1 MTESR
6 SLPGPADTETANAKP
21 GHTGPGHAQPAT
33 ENPGYPRHW
42 EADVLLADG
51 GAVHVRPSA
60 ATDGPAIVAMHT
72 RMSERTRYL
81 RYFQAVNELSPSQ
94 LAVFTAV
101 DHVSAVGL
109 VAELGGSII
118 AAGSYHRDK
127 RNPDT
132 AEVAFVVEDAH
143 QRRGLGSILLEH
155 LAAAAQER
163 GVKRFTAEVLGEN
176 QSMLR
181 VFIDAGYAVTREFS
195 SGVVDLGFDIMP
207 TDSSLAVITSRE
219 QRAES
224 RSIARFLAPRSV
236 AVIGASNETRK
247 LGHAVLVN
255 LLRAGF
261 TGPVYPVNPETLSVQ
276 GVRAYRSVLEIPDPV
291 DIAVVTVPAASVAE
305 VLESCRAKGVHGL
318 VVVTGGFADADPL
331 GDSGDG
337 ADAQRRMV
345 AMARANGM
353 RVLGPNCLGVVN
365 TDPAIRLNATLAPV
379 VPPPGRVGF
388 FCQSGAL
395 GIAILADAASRGLG
409 LSSFV
414 SAGNRADVSGNDL
427 LQFWHGDDR
436 TEVVLLYLESF
447 GNPRKFAR
455 LARTLARAKPVIAVK
470 SGRHALVSPGLAASS
485 AAVSDTAVATLFAQS
500 GVIRT
505 DTLGEA
511 FDAAQL
517 LAHQPIPSGPRVAI
531 LGNSTALG
539 VLALDACV
547 EAGLTVVD
555 EVPVD
560 FGVSV
565 SPEELG
571 SAVKIAVERIDVD
584 AVVVVYVPPVA
595 IPGQAHAEAL
605 RTAAAGS
612 RVPVV
617 STFLAVDGLSDS
629 LTVRAA
635 DGGAARGSVPS
646 YRTPERAVAALAH
659 AVRYGA
665 WLARPLGSVP
675 VLAGVD
681 TAAARELVV
690 NLRRDNPAD
699 RAMTDPELVELLGCY
714 GISIALFDTA
724 DNLPDVLAAAD
735 RIGYPV
741 VLKAFEQSVR
751 HRFDQVGVRL
761 SLGDAERVRGAYE
774 ELAASGM
781 THVYV
786 QAMAPRDRGTVP
798 TVLSITSDTSFGALV
813 SFGIGGVAT
822 ELLDDLAYQA
832 VPLTDID
839 AADLISGPKAAPMLT
854 GYRGAEVVDRGA
866 MLDLALRL
874 SALADDIPEIGE
886 LVLQPV
892 LAGPAGICVTGATG
906 RIGPPGS
913 RPDVRRRLR

>member
-1 MTESR
+1 MTDD
-6 SLPGPADTETANAKP
+6 LA
-21 GHTGPGHAQPAT
+21 
-33 ENPGYPRHW
+33 PGYPQHW

-51 GAVHVRPSA
+51 GAVHLRPSA
-60 ATDGPAIVAMHT
+60 ATDGPAILAMHD
-72 RMSERTRYL
+72 RMSDRTRYL
-81 RYFQAVNELSPSQ
+81 RYFQAVSHISPSQ
-94 LAVFTAV
+94 LAVFTDV
-101 DHVSAVGL
+101 DYVSAVGL
-109 VAELGGSII
+109 VAELGGQLI

-127 RNPDT
+127 NNPDA
-132 AEVAFVVEDAH
+132 AEVAFVVEDAQ

-176 QSMLR
+176 QTMLR

-195 SGVVDLGFDIMP
+195 SGVVDLGFDIKP
-207 TDSSLAVITSRE
+207 TESSLAVITSRE
-219 QRAES
+219 HRAES
-224 RSIARFLAPRSV
+224 RSIARLLAPRSV

-276 GVRAYRSVLEIPDPV
+276 GVRAYKSVLDIPDPV

-331 GDSGDG
+331 GDAGDG

-345 AMARANGM
+345 SMARANGM

-365 TDPAIRLNATLAPV
+365 TDPAVRLNATLAPV

-427 LQFWHGDDR
+427 LQFWHSDER

-470 SGRHALVSPGLAASS
+470 SGRHALVSPGLAAST

-517 LAHQPIPSGPRVAI
+517 LAHQPIPRGERVAI

-571 SAVKIAVERIDVD
+571 GAVRIAVGRADVD

-605 RTAAAGS
+605 RAAASGS

-617 STFLAVDGLSDS
+617 STFLAVDGLADS
-629 LTVRAA
+629 LTVRGE

-646 YRTPERAVAALAH
+646 FRTPERAVAALAH
-659 AVRYGA
+659 AVRYGR
-665 WLARPLGSVP
+665 WLGRPTGKVPALEGVESAR
-675 VLAGVD
+675 
-681 TAAARELVV
+681 ARESMALMR
-690 NLRRDNPAD
+690 LADPRDRD
-699 RAMTDPELVELLGCY
+699 LSDEELVDLLDCY
-714 GISIALFDTA
+714 GISIARFESA
-724 DNLPDVLAAAD
+724 DNRVDVLAAAE
-735 RIGYPV
+735 RVGYPV
-741 VLKAFEQSVR
+741 VLKAYDLSWR
-751 HRFDQVGVRL
+751 HRYDQLGVRL
-761 SLGDAERVRGAYE
+761 ALADADAVAVAYD
-774 ELAASGM
+774 ELAADGM
-781 THVYV
+781 GHVYV
-786 QAMAPRDRGTVP
+786 QVMAPRDRATVP
-798 TVLSITSDTSFGALV
+798 TVLAITSDPSFGALV

-832 VPLTDID
+832 VPLTDVD
-839 AADLISGPKAAPMLT
+839 AADLIDGPKAAPLLT
-854 GYRGAEVVDRGA
+854 GYRGAAVVDRSA
-866 MLDLALRL
+866 ILDLALRL
-874 SALADDIPEIGE
+874 SALSDDLPEVSQ
-886 LVLQPV
+886 LSLQPV
-892 LAGPAGICVTGATG
+892 LVGPAGTCITSAAG
-906 RIGPPGS
+906 RIGPPAS

>member
-1 MTESR
+1 MTELAGVDR
-6 SLPGPADTETANAKP
+6 PV
-21 GHTGPGHAQPAT
+21 
-33 ENPGYPRHW
+33 GYPQHW

-51 GAVHVRPSA
+51 GAVHIRPSA
-60 ATDGPAIVAMHT
+60 ATDGPAILAMHE
-72 RMSERTRYL
+72 RMSDRTRYL
-81 RYFQAVNELSPSQ
+81 RYFQAVAHLSPAQ
-94 LAVFTAV
+94 LAVFTGFDYV
-101 DHVSAVGL
+101 KAVGL
-109 VAELGGSII
+109 VAELGGEII
-118 AAGSYHRDK
+118 AAASYHRDP
-127 RNPDT
+127 NHPEA
-132 AEVAFVVEDAH
+132 AEVAFVVEDAQ

-176 QSMLR
+176 QTMLR

-195 SGVVDLGFDIMP
+195 SGVIDLGFDIKP
-207 TDSSLAVITSRE
+207 TASSLAVITSRE
-219 QRAES
+219 HRAES
-224 RSIARFLAPRSV
+224 RSIQRLLSPRAV
-236 AVIGASNETRK
+236 AVIGASNETHK
-247 LGHAVLVN
+247 LGHAVLLN
-255 LLRAGF
+255 LLRTGF

-276 GVRAYRSVLEIPDPV
+276 GVRAYKTVLDIPDPV

-305 VLESCRAKGVHGL
+305 VLEQCRAKGVHGL
-318 VVVTGGFADADPL
+318 VVVTGGFADADVP
-331 GDSGDG
+331 GSSVDGIDS
-337 ADAQRRMV
+337 QRRMV

-365 TDPAIRLNATLAPV
+365 TDPAVRLNATLAPV

-455 LARTLARAKPVIAVK
+455 LARTLARVKPVIAMK

-485 AAVSDTAVATLFAQS
+485 ASISDTAVAALFAQS

-517 LAHQPIPSGPRVAI
+517 LANQPVPLGDRVAI

-560 FGVSV
+560 FGVGV
-565 SPEELG
+565 SPEDLG
-571 SAVKIAVERIDVD
+571 AAVRIAVDRKDVD
-584 AVVVVYVPPVA
+584 AIVVVYVPPVA

-605 RTAAAGS
+605 RSAAARS

-617 STFLAVDGLSDS
+617 STFLAMEGLSDS
-629 LTVRAA
+629 LTVRGP
-635 DGGAARGSVPS
+635 DGDAARGSVPS
-646 YRTPERAVAALAH
+646 YRTPERAVTALAH
-659 AVRYGA
+659 AVRYGR
-665 WLARPLGSVP
+665 WLARPGGTIP
-675 VLAGVD
+675 VLDGVERTRARD
-681 TAAARELVV
+681 LVAVMRLSDPHDRPLTDTELVALLTCYGIPVVPFESADSEDDATAAAE
-690 NLRRDNPAD
+690 
-699 RAMTDPELVELLGCY
+699 
-714 GISIALFDTA
+714 
-724 DNLPDVLAAAD
+724 

-741 VLKAFEQSVR
+741 AIKAFEQTLR

-761 SLGDAERVRGAYE
+761 ALPDEQTVRAAYHE
-774 ELAASGM
+774 MEVAGM
-781 THVYV
+781 GHVYV
-786 QAMAPRDRGTVP
+786 QAMVKRDRGTVAA
-798 TVLSITSDTSFGALV
+798 VLSVISDQSFGAVV

-822 ELLDDLAYQA
+822 ELLGDLAYQA
-832 VPLTDID
+832 VPLTDTD
-839 AADLISGPKAAPMLT
+839 AADLIDGPKAAPLLS
-854 GYRGAEVVDRGA
+854 GYRGAEVVDREA
-866 MLDLALRL
+866 LLDLVLRI
-874 SALADDIPEIGE
+874 SALADDLPEIAE
-886 LVLQPV
+886 LVLQPLLV
-892 LAGPAGICVTGATG
+892 GPSGVSVTGATAT
-906 RIGPPGS
+906 IGTPGN
-913 RPDVRRRLR
+913 RPDIRRRLR